1 MLKKP
6 LHIIG
11 RFPPP
16 IDGQSLATQ
25 SLSRL
30 LQKDYDVKQLSTTVP
45 NRSLLPPGLS
55 GLTRTIRHYLR
66 QRHTIQARISDGHI
80 VVWPSISGQ
89 PSGHWRDILTVIPCL
104 VDRHQSIIAV
114 VHWGNFSRIFTDWR
128 TASTA
133 HHLVNRLNH
142 IVVLSHELANQVTHW
157 IPSHKLHVIPNYVQP
172 LASNEHILRKRDHYS
187 SSKSLR
193 ILFLSHMMR
202 QKGCYDLLKGL
213 AHAQK
218 LGVSIEA
225 DFAGR
230 WNQSGDEERFY
241 SMVNQLGLSKD
252 VTVHGPIEDRTMVAE
267 LHQSAHVFALPSVL
281 SHEAQPLAIIE
292 ALSTSTPVIITKRPV
307 FEALVNEKQGS
318 IFVPPNDPEAIG
330 RALKSLTNET
340 YWLDQS
346 VRALQHYETTFS
358 PDAVRDQWIDL
369 IESIHHQET

>member
-1 MLKKP
+1 
-6 LHIIG
+6 
-11 RFPPP
+11 
-16 IDGQSLATQ
+16 
-25 SLSRL
+25 
-30 LQKDYDVKQLSTTVP
+30 
-45 NRSLLPPGLS
+45 
-55 GLTRTIRHYLR
+55 
-66 QRHTIQARISDGHI
+66 
-80 VVWPSISGQ
+80 
-89 PSGHWRDILTVIPCL
+89 
-104 VDRHQSIIAV
+104 
-114 VHWGNFSRIFTDWR
+114 
-128 TASTA
+128 
-133 HHLVNRLNH
+133 
-142 IVVLSHELANQVTHW
+142 
-157 IPSHKLHVIPNYVQP
+157 
-172 LASNEHILRKRDHYS
+172 
-187 SSKSLR
+187 
-193 ILFLSHMMR
+193 MMR